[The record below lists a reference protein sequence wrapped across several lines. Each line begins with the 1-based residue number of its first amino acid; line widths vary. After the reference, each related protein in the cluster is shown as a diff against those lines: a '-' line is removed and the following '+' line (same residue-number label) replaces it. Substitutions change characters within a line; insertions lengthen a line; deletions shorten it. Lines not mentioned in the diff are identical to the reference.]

1 MAEFYNITQE
11 KVELILAQAKNCRE
25 VAVFNGYDLS
35 SIDFSNME
43 ITGVRFICNDLSGT
57 NFDNATLKDCYFV
70 GNKMYKTSFNSS
82 DLNNLFFKDCK
93 LENVSFL
100 HANIY
105 GSDFMAE
112 LVNTRF
118 GSATIEVANFKRS
131 TIRNSNFSNAVI
143 KATDFSQT
151 DISHT
156 SFRNTEISKDTY
168 FELTKFGEGI
178 IGLEVY
184 SVSKNGYPTNYLPS
198 IDMLYHSI
206 GYYPEIYVGN
216 LSGFEKFVE
225 NMKEGSMKEESK
237 AVYQYFKV
245 VESSFNSSESE

>member
-11 KVELILAQAKNCRE
+11 KVEFILTQANNYRE
-25 VAVFNGYDLS
+25 IAVFNGYDLS
-35 SIDFSNME
+35 NIDFSNMKL
-43 ITGVRFICNDLSGT
+43 TGIRFTSNDLSGA

-100 HANIY
+100 HANIH
-105 GSDFMAE
+105 GSDFMVE

-118 GSATIEVANFKRS
+118 DSATIDVTCFGRS
-131 TIRNSNFSNAVI
+131 TIRNSSFCNAVI
-143 KATDFSQT
+143 KALDFSQT

-156 SFRNTEISKDTY
+156 SFRNAELSKDSY

-178 IGLEVY
+178 VGLEVH

-198 IDMLYHSI
+198 IDALYHSI
-206 GYYPEIYVGN
+206 GYAPEAYVGN
-216 LSGFEKFVE
+216 LYGFEKFVE
-225 NMKEGSMKEESK
+225 DMQEGSMKEESK
-237 AVYQYFKV
+237 AIYQYFKAI
-245 VESSFNSSESE
+245 ENSFNSQ